1 MAKGTHISA
10 LHDPMGSAILEY
22 QKTGKAAKLRVLSS
36 QFEEDEIPVAHLF
49 RSEEDMPEL
58 EKTALSMARGRVL
71 DIGAGAGCHSI
82 ILQERGLDVTSVD
95 ISPLSCE
102 AMKMRGLK
110 DVRCMDILNDEGEGP
125 WYHSFDTILML
136 MNGTGI
142 AGKAEGLKPMLRKVS
157 ELLTPDGCILI
168 DSSDLQYLYLNEDG
182 SFDIDL
188 CGAYYG
194 EVDYRMVYRN
204 VKGKP
209 FDWLYADY
217 SLLAT
222 TCGKCGLK
230 SEIVAEGDHYDYLAK
245 IQLSSN

>member
-1 MAKGTHISA
+1 MKLSA

-36 QFEEDEIPVAHLF
+36 QFEEDEIPVEHLF
-49 RSEEDMPEL
+49 RGEEQMPEL
-58 EKTALSMARGRVL
+58 ERAALSMARGRVL

-82 ILQERGLDVTSVD
+82 ILQERGLEVTAVD

-102 AMKMRGLK
+102 AMKIRGLR
-110 DVRCMDILNDEGEGP
+110 DVRCMDILADEGEGP

-142 AGKAEGLKPMLRKVS
+142 AGKTDGLKTMLKKVS
-157 ELLTPDGCILI
+157 ELLTPDGHILI

-222 TCGKCGLK
+222 TCERCGLK
-230 SEIVAEGDHYDYLAK
+230 SEIVAEGDHYDYLAR
-245 IQLSSN
+245 IYR

>member
-1 MAKGTHISA
+1 MKLSA
-10 LHDPMGSAILEY
+10 MHDPMGSAILEY
-22 QKTGKAAKLRVLSS
+22 QKTSKAAKLRVLSS
-36 QFEEDEIPVAHLF
+36 LFEEDEIPVAHLF
-49 RSEEDMPEL
+49 RSEDEMPEL
-58 EKTALSMARGRVL
+58 EKVALSMAKGRVL
-71 DIGAGAGCHSI
+71 DIGAGAGCHSLV
-82 ILQERGLDVTSVD
+82 LQERGLDVTAVD

-102 AMKMRGLK
+102 AMKMRGLR
-110 DVRCMDILNDEGEGP
+110 DVRSMDILADEGEGP

-142 AGKAEGLKPMLRKVS
+142 AGKAEGLKPMLKKVS
-157 ELLTPDGCILI
+157 ELLKPDGCILI

-217 SLLAT
+217 SLLASA
-222 TCGKCGLK
+222 CGKCGLK

-245 IQLSSN
+245 IQLTSK